1 MVYTRPLTQIHI
13 KPSSNDYELVSE
25 SKNDIEAYAKEEQIY
40 QEALLQNCPSH
51 LWYNETYTAGCPRP
65 ILVSSPHERQTLDL
79 HEALTIAISDIVDRW
94 WSDKDARLW
103 ERMPLKKDE
112 EDLLKWL
119 DDRVKTGELPP
130 ASERLGSWR
139 PDFLVEDDVSKEENY
154 RITEINAR
162 YSFNGFMHLVYG
174 QQALN
179 TAIPDNSTLVSAT
192 DSETV
197 LNGLFELYDP
207 KYPLHLLKGEEKG
220 IDIHMF
226 IDAAK
231 RRFGLAP
238 RLITPDDLRILPD
251 ETSDSGYRLF
261 CTFSSDGSPGTAT
274 LVVGRETW
282 EEVNQV
288 GLELRQHEI
297 MGMQPEVL
305 RQVSLRCFNDMRII
319 LLVHD
324 KRMLGIVRHEVSHLV
339 SRKVITSTQAESL
352 QRGIVDTIL
361 PGSPDMRNILQNSE
375 SSSTLRN
382 GYILKPIR
390 SGKGDGIVFGDDI
403 SQKEWISILTKLSA
417 TEVSLEE
424 ACVVQRRIVPRE
436 YDLLLKASTGM
447 VRYPLVG
454 TYHVVNKKFLGLG
467 TWRASGG
474 RIVAVSSGGSW
485 ICSVVEREDERED
498 EKAGV
503 SIFRHF
509 VTISSSLLTM

>member
-1 MVYTRPLTQIHI
+1 MASTRPLTQIHI
-13 KPSSNDYELVSE
+13 NPSSNNYELVLE
-25 SKNDIEAYAKEEQIY
+25 SKIDTEAYAKEEQVY
-40 QEALLQNCPSH
+40 QGALLRDCPSQ
-51 LWYNETYTAGCPRP
+51 LWYNETYTTGCPRP
-65 ILVSSPHERQTLDL
+65 ILVGSHHERQMRDL
-79 HEALTIAISDIVDRW
+79 HEALTIAISDIIDRW
-94 WSDKDARLW
+94 WSDGDARLW
-103 ERMPLKKDE
+103 ERMPLNEDE

-119 DDRVKTGELPP
+119 DDQVKSGELPP

-139 PDFLVEDDVSKEENY
+139 PDFLVEDDDFKEENY

-162 YSFNGFMHLVYG
+162 YSFNAFMHVIYG

-179 TAIPDNSTLVSAT
+179 TALFHNSTLVSAT

-207 KYPLHLLKGEEKG
+207 NYPLHLLKDEEKG
-220 IDIHMF
+220 IDVHMF

-231 RRFGLAP
+231 RRFGSAP

-251 ETSDSGYRLF
+251 ETSGSGYRLF
-261 CTFSSDGSPGTAT
+261 CTTSSDSSPGAAT
-274 LVVGRETW
+274 LVVGGETW
-282 EEVNQV
+282 EEVHQV

-305 RQVSLRCFNDMRII
+305 RQVSLRCFNDMRTI

-324 KRMLGIVRHEVSHLV
+324 KRMLGIVRNEAPRLV
-339 SRKVITSTQAESL
+339 ARKVITSAQAESL
-352 QRGIVDTIL
+352 KRGIVDTIL
-361 PGSPDMRNILQNSE
+361 PGSPEMRNILQNSE
-375 SSSTLRN
+375 SSPTLRN

-403 SQKEWISILTKLSA
+403 TQREWIFILTKLSA
-417 TEVSLEE
+417 TGIPLED
-424 ACVVQRRIVPRE
+424 ACVVQRRIVPRK

-454 TYHVVNKKFLGLG
+454 TYHVINKRLLGLG
-467 TWRASGG
+467 GWRASGG

-485 ICSVVEREDERED
+485 ICSVVERKDR

-503 SIFRHF
+503 SIFKHF
-509 VTISSSLLTM
+509 ADYSFKFTQHVGL

>member
-1 MVYTRPLTQIHI
+1 
-13 KPSSNDYELVSE
+13 
-25 SKNDIEAYAKEEQIY
+25 
-40 QEALLQNCPSH
+40 
-51 LWYNETYTAGCPRP
+51 
-65 ILVSSPHERQTLDL
+65 
-79 HEALTIAISDIVDRW
+79 
-94 WSDKDARLW
+94 
-103 ERMPLKKDE
+103 
-112 EDLLKWL
+112 
-119 DDRVKTGELPP
+119 
-130 ASERLGSWR
+130 
-139 PDFLVEDDVSKEENY
+139 
-154 RITEINAR
+154 
-162 YSFNGFMHLVYG
+162 
-174 QQALN
+174 
-179 TAIPDNSTLVSAT
+179 
-192 DSETV
+192 
-197 LNGLFELYDP
+197 LFELYDP

-282 EEVNQV
+282 EEVHQV

-297 MGMQPEVL
+297 MGIQPEIL

-324 KRMLGIVRHEVSHLV
+324 KRMLGIVRHEASRLV
-339 SRKVITSTQAESL
+339 SRKVITSAQAESL

-361 PGSPDMRNILQNSE
+361 PGSPEMRNILQNSE
-375 SSSTLRN
+375 TSSTLRN

-390 SGKGDGIVFGDDI
+390 SGKGDGIVFGNDI

-417 TEVSLEE
+417 TEVPLEE

-447 VRYPLVG
+447 VRFPLVG
-454 TYHVVNKKFLGLG
+454 TCHIVDKKFLGLG

-509 VTISSSLLTM
+509 VTISSS